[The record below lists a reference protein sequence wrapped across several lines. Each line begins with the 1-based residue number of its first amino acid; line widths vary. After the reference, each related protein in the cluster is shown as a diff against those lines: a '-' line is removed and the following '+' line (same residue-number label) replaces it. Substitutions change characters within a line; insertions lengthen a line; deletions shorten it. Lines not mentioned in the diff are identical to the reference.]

1 MQPSLEKLR
10 KFFRLEHEN
19 GYSDS
24 AIIGGLA
31 KMLDYWEGE
40 ARADH
45 VQEEVIQAVV
55 QRLRSYNGLSP
66 QSRSDVL
73 RGLWKRIGETYPE
86 AQQRPRGVPNRRS
99 ESSPD
104 AHRAEV
110 RQPAVPIAERDERQ
124 APEQKTPLALP
135 PPEAEQ
141 AEPQKQERAQRPAP
155 PPRSESIPGAK
166 TSATPAAL
174 DAKLTVL
181 QGIGPKHADTLSK
194 LGLQTLGDMLYYYP
208 RRYDDYSQ
216 LKPIKDL
223 FYGEQ
228 VTVIGTIQTVHSRPI
243 RGGKA
248 TIIEVIISDGTAGLR
263 LSFFNQPW
271 LSNRF
276 KTGDAISVSGKVDQ
290 YLGRLV
296 MNSPDWEPV
305 EVESLHTNRI
315 VPVYS
320 LTERITQK
328 WLRNVMKQ
336 VVEYWAP
343 RVADALPESTRS
355 SARLLTL
362 PEALMQVHFPDS
374 QEQLK
379 AARERLAFDE
389 IFYLQ
394 MGVLR
399 QKIDWKS
406 VEARR
411 FPVSDEWLEARLK
424 SLPFTLTNAQQN
436 ALKDIRAD
444 LDSGKPMNRLIQGD
458 VGSGKTVVAA
468 LAAAIITSNG
478 AQAAIMAP
486 TSILAEQHY
495 RNFMRLLTGENGA
508 VQVNEIRLLVGDT
521 PEAEKEV
528 IRTGLAD
535 GSIKIVIG
543 THAIIEE
550 PVTFQD
556 LQFAVI
562 DEQHRFGVEQ
572 RAALRTK
579 GTNPHL
585 LVMTATPI
593 PRSLAL
599 TLYGDLDLSVINEMP
614 AGRIPINTYV
624 LRPQERERAFTLLR
638 GQIKGGKQAFIIYP
652 LIEESDKIEARAAV
666 DDYETLSKEVFPD
679 LKLGLLHGRMRPS
692 EKDETML
699 KFRDRQYSI
708 LVSTTVIEV
717 GVDVP
722 NATVMLIEG
731 ADRFG
736 LAQLHQLR
744 GRVGR
749 GSDQSYC
756 LLIPTHEDAAE
767 NERLR
772 AMSESNDG
780 FVLAEKDLQQ
790 RGPGEFLGTRQSGYS
805 SGLRMASITD
815 VNLIEKAR
823 IQAQRFFDRDPYL
836 QQPEHALLAEAFGR
850 FWGDV
855 KGDVS

>member
-19 GYSDS
+19 GYSNS

-40 ARADH
+40 ARADSI
-45 VQEEVIQAVV
+45 QEEVTQAVV
-55 QRLRSYNGLSP
+55 QRLRSYEGLSP
-66 QSRSDVL
+66 QSRADAL
-73 RGLWKRIGETYPE
+73 KGLWKRIGETYPE
-86 AQQRPRGVPNRRS
+86 AQQKPRGVPHRHPDG
-99 ESSPD
+99 SPG
-104 AHRAEV
+104 AHRVEPQAEV
-110 RQPAVPIAERDERQ
+110 A
-124 APEQKTPLALP
+124 EQKPRPVQP
-135 PPEAEQ
+135 PTEFAQPET
-141 AEPQKQERAQRPAP
+141 QKQERYQRPAP
-155 PPRSESIPGAK
+155 PPRSETTPGAK

-174 DAKLTVL
+174 EAKLTVL
-181 QGIGPKHADTLSK
+181 QGIGPRHAETLSK
-194 LGLQTLGDMLYYYP
+194 LGMQTLGDMLYYYP

-228 VTVIGTIQTVHSRPI
+228 VTVIGTIQSVQTRPI

-248 TIIEVIISDGTAGLR
+248 SIIEVIISDGTAGLR

-276 KTGDAISVSGKVDQ
+276 KSGDAISVSGKVDQ
-290 YLGRLV
+290 YLGGLV
-296 MNSPDWEPV
+296 MNRTDWEPV

-320 LTERITQK
+320 LTERIAQK

-343 RVADALPESTRS
+343 KVVDALPESTRS
-355 SARLLTL
+355 SARLMTLT
-362 PEALMQVHFPDS
+362 EALMQVHFPDS
-374 QEQLK
+374 QEKLK

-411 FPVSDEWLEARLK
+411 FPVLDEWLEARLK

-444 LDSGKPMNRLIQGD
+444 LDSGKPMNRLLQGD

-468 LAAAIITSNG
+468 LAAAIISANG
-478 AQAAIMAP
+478 SQAAIMAP

-495 RNFMRLLTGENGA
+495 RNFTMLLTGESGIL
-508 VQVNEIRLLVGDT
+508 QEGQIRLLVGDT
-521 PEAEKEV
+521 PEAEKDV
-528 IRTGLAD
+528 IKAGLVD

-550 PVTFQD
+550 PVAFQD

-599 TLYGDLDLSVINEMP
+599 TLYGDLDLSVIDEMP
-614 AGRIPINTYV
+614 AGRIPVNTYV
-624 LRPQERERAFTLLR
+624 LRPEER
-638 GQIKGGKQAFIIYP
+638 
-652 LIEESDKIEARAAV
+652 DKIEARAAV

-679 LKLGLLHGRMRPS
+679 LKLGLLHGRMRPQ

-699 KFRDRQYSI
+699 KFRDKRYNI

-736 LAQLHQLR
+736 LAQL
-744 GRVGR
+744 
-749 GSDQSYC
+749 
-756 LLIPTHEDAAE
+756 
-767 NERLR
+767 
-772 AMSESNDG
+772 
-780 FVLAEKDLQQ
+780 
-790 RGPGEFLGTRQSGYS
+790 
-805 SGLRMASITD
+805 
-815 VNLIEKAR
+815 
-823 IQAQRFFDRDPYL
+823 
-836 QQPEHALLAEAFGR
+836 
-850 FWGDV
+850 
-855 KGDVS
+855 